1 MDTRSDVLWRVNNE
15 YRKRLSQA
23 QTYLDLLEQIVLANG
38 DASQYQLVELLRY
51 VRDQVNQ
58 LIEEHRNWRYL
69 FYYESPE
76 TKRMVQGDRAVS
88 QALARFSRM
97 RSSHQSRLNDLYD
110 LLDQA
115 PRPDPRVT
123 RVPTGDLWAMTE
135 YALSNLLGFGDYLN
149 SLEPVI

>member
-38 DASQYQLVELLRY
+38 DTSQYQLVDLLRY
-51 VRDQVNQ
+51 VRSQ
-58 LIEEHRNWRYL
+58 LSQLVEEHRNWRYL

-76 TKRMVQGDRAVS
+76 TKRMVHGDRAVN

-97 RSSHQSRLNDLYD
+97 RSSHQSRLNDLYS

-115 PRPDPRVT
+115 PRPDPHVT
-123 RVPTGDLWAMTE
+123 RVPTGDLWTMTA
-135 YALSNLLGFGDYLN
+135 YALDRLAGFGDYLN
-149 SLEPVI
+149 SLEPVT